1 VLPRARR
8 RRRTAAVGLGFWG
21 THKRERM
28 RGSGW
33 ARITYGAGAV
43 ADLHGRRPEQQAAA
57 RACVRPERFFF
68 FEMDEREDTG

>member
-1 VLPRARR
+1 
-8 RRRTAAVGLGFWG
+8 
-21 THKRERM
+21 M

-68 FEMDEREDTG
+68 LRWTRERILDRVRMDRVRPRHSKTYQWGTG